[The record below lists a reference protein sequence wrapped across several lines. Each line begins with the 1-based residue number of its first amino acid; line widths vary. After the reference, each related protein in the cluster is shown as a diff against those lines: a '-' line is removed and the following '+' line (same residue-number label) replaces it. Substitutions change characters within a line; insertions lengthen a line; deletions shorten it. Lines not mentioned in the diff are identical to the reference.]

1 MKLKLKPFEVVTG
14 NSPAIVNNK
23 NCNYMTISHSKC
35 AFRQRALYNAERI
48 VSIACIN
55 QHNLEHTGNKR
66 GRLGL
71 VIYMKRYFGTE
82 VSIKPKR
89 FRNGRINPHICTVL
103 GAKGQDLFD
112 AFDEWFVK
120 PPKIVLVTA
129 SDVSEAKYLKTK
141 IDITLLPWDQLFEV

>member
-35 AFRQRALYNAERI
+35 AFRQRALYNAEFR
-48 VSIACIN
+48 VFSIN

-103 GAKGQDLFD
+103 GAKGQELFD
-112 AFDEWFVK
+112 AFDEWFVE
-120 PPKIVLVTA
+120 PPKIVVTG
-129 SDVSEAKYLKTK
+129 SDQQLGRQQAARDVNNL
-141 IDITLLPWDQLFEV
+141 TLLPWDQLFEV